1 MLRLVT
7 ALRHAWR
14 FLANNPKL
22 FAGAAL
28 LSSLLFI
35 SIIGPL
41 FVDIQ
46 LAQPL
51 SVVPNKPPS
60 SEHWLGTDSG
70 GREILAVL
78 VVGTPQTLRMGLLA
92 GFLGVAIGVL
102 LGAVAAFFRRMTDR
116 VISGVTDTMLTIPP
130 LAVLLVIAVTVHS
143 LSVELMAL
151 IIAALSWMNPA
162 RTIRAQVLSLRELPY
177 IHMARL
183 SGASDLRILVQE
195 ILPNLL
201 PLTFAN
207 FVGATSGAVLAGIG
221 LEVLG
226 LGPQDTPTLGMTIYW
241 ALLYAAF
248 SRGMWWWWAPPIA
261 VLIILFVGL
270 FIISDALDEF
280 ANPRLGRRI

>member
-60 SEHWLGTDSG
+60 S
-70 GREILAVL
+70 
-78 VVGTPQTLRMGLLA
+78 
-92 GFLGVAIGVL
+92 
-102 LGAVAAFFRRMTDR
+102 
-116 VISGVTDTMLTIPP
+116 
-130 LAVLLVIAVTVHS
+130 
-143 LSVELMAL
+143 
-151 IIAALSWMNPA
+151 
-162 RTIRAQVLSLRELPY
+162 
-177 IHMARL
+177 
-183 SGASDLRILVQE
+183 
-195 ILPNLL
+195 
-201 PLTFAN
+201 AN

-226 LGPQDTPTLGMTIYW
+226 LGPQDTPSLGMTIYW

-270 FIISDALDEF
+270 FIISVALDEF